1 MGEMEA
7 MAVRWSAREATVE
20 VVLCSA
26 VWLGFVVR
34 ARECA
39 RAGESGQE

>member
-7 MAVRWSAREATVE
+7 MAVRWSAREATAE

-26 VWLGFVVR
+26 ALLGSA
-34 ARECA
+34 ARG
-39 RAGESGQE
+39 RGSTGE